1 MLTIKA
7 FEVNPLQENCYVVSD
22 DTKECVIIDCGAL
35 YDNEQRAIQNYI
47 REQQLKPV
55 HHLCTHGH
63 FDHITSLPE
72 IVRRNPKTLIHCTKE
87 PYRTLVRKGV
97 DRKNLHLLHYGDTL
111 KVNGFQ
117 LSVLHGRHA
126 ILPKATLK
134 RLVYILKHPAKGNI
148 PFILRENRVAVEN
161 DETVFYKIEANEKT
175 ICLMG
180 SMNLRDEVEY
190 PVEADLLILPYNGW
204 EDNFPP
210 AVRVIE
216 RLKPKRVLL
225 DHYDD
230 TFPPLTMPLD
240 LEPILGKYEGR
251 VMAMR
256 IGEVEEV

>member
-1 MLTIKA
+1 MR
-7 FEVNPLQENCYVVSD
+7 
-22 DTKECVIIDCGAL
+22 TKIIWHGTASVELISDCGRIL
-35 YDNEQRAIQNYI
+35 FDPFVP
-47 REQQLKPV
+47 LKGSLVPV
-55 HHLCTHGH
+55 TIEDFDGFTDIFVTHGH

-72 IVRRNPKTLIHCTKE
+72 IVRRNPKTLIHCTKA

-111 KVNGFQ
+111 NLNGFQ
-117 LSVLHGRHA
+117 ISILHGKHA

-134 RLVYILKHPAKGNI
+134 RLAYILKHPAKGNI

-161 DETVFYKIEANEKT
+161 DETVFYRIEANEKT

-204 EDNFPP
+204 EDNFAP

-230 TFPPLTMPLD
+230 TVPPLTMPLD
-240 LEPILGKYEGR
+240 LEPILGKYEGK
-251 VMAMR
+251 VKKMR
-256 IGEVEEV
+256 LGVIEEV

>member
-1 MLTIKA
+1 M
-7 FEVNPLQENCYVVSD
+7 
-22 DTKECVIIDCGAL
+22 
-35 YDNEQRAIQNYI
+35 
-47 REQQLKPV
+47 
-55 HHLCTHGH
+55 
-63 FDHITSLPE
+63 
-72 IVRRNPKTLIHCTKE
+72 LIHCTKT
-87 PYRTLVRKGV
+87 PYRTLARKGV

-240 LEPILGKYEGR
+240 LEPILGKYEGK
-251 VMAMR
+251 VKKMR
-256 IGEVEEV
+256 LGVIEEV

>member
-1 MLTIKA
+1 MK
-7 FEVNPLQENCYVVSD
+7 
-22 DTKECVIIDCGAL
+22 TKIIWHGTASVELISDCGRIL
-35 YDNEQRAIQNYI
+35 FDPFVP
-47 REQQLKPV
+47 LKGSPV
-55 HHLCTHGH
+55 PVKIDDFDGFTDIFVTHGH
-63 FDHITSLPE
+63 FDHITSLTE
-72 IVRRNPKTLIHCTKE
+72 IVQRNPKT
-87 PYRTLVRKGV
+87 
-97 DRKNLHLLHYGDTL
+97 LHLLHYGDTL

-180 SMNLRDEVEY
+180 SMNLRGEIEY

-210 AVRVIE
+210 AVKVIE

-240 LEPILGKYEGR
+240 LEPILGKYEGK
-251 VMAMR
+251 VKEMR
-256 IGEVEEV
+256 LGVIEEV

>member
-1 MLTIKA
+1 MVGCAGFVPKIKWHGTA
-7 FEVNPLQENCYVVSD
+7 SVELIS
-22 DTKECVIIDCGAL
+22 ECGRILFDPFVPFKGS
-35 YDNEQRAIQNYI
+35 
-47 REQQLKPV
+47 PV
-55 HHLCTHGH
+55 PVKIEDFDGFTDILVTHGH

-72 IVRRNPKTLIHCTKE
+72 IVKRNSQTLIHCTKA
-87 PYRTLVRKGV
+87 PYRTLSRKGV
-97 DRKNLHLLHYGDTL
+97 DRKNLHLLRYGDTL
-111 KVNGFQ
+111 NVNGFQ
-117 LSVLHGRHA
+117 ISVLHGRHA
-126 ILPKATLK
+126 VLPKATLR

-148 PFILRENRVAVEN
+148 PFILRENRLDVEN

-190 PVEADLLILPYNGW
+190 PIEADLLILPYNGW

-240 LEPILGKYEGR
+240 LEPILGKYEGK
-251 VMAMR
+251 VKEMR

>member
-1 MLTIKA
+1 MK
-7 FEVNPLQENCYVVSD
+7 
-22 DTKECVIIDCGAL
+22 TKIIWHGTASVELISDCGRIL
-35 YDNEQRAIQNYI
+35 FDPFVP
-47 REQQLKPV
+47 LKGSPV
-55 HHLCTHGH
+55 PVKIDDFDGFTDIFVTHGH

-72 IVRRNPKTLIHCTKE
+72 IVQRNPKTLIHCTKT
-87 PYRTLVRKGV
+87 PYRTLARKGV
-97 DRKNLHLLHYGDTL
+97 DRKNLHMMHYGDTL

-180 SMNLRDEVEY
+180 SMNLRDEVVY

-240 LEPILGKYEGR
+240 LEPILGKYKGK

-256 IGEVEEV
+256 LGEVEEV

>member
-1 MLTIKA
+1 MK
-7 FEVNPLQENCYVVSD
+7 
-22 DTKECVIIDCGAL
+22 TKIIWHGTASVELISDCGRIIF
-35 YDNEQRAIQNYI
+35 DPFVP
-47 REQQLKPV
+47 LKGSPV
-55 HHLCTHGH
+55 PVKIEDFDGFTDIFVTHGH

-72 IVRRNPKTLIHCTKE
+72 IVQRNPKTLIHCTKT
-87 PYRTLVRKGV
+87 PYRTLARKGV

-148 PFILRENRVAVEN
+148 PFILRENHVAAEN

-240 LEPILGKYEGR
+240 LEPILAKYEGR
-251 VMAMR
+251 VKEMR
-256 IGEVEEV
+256 LDEIEEV

>member
-1 MLTIKA
+1 MR
-7 FEVNPLQENCYVVSD
+7 
-22 DTKECVIIDCGAL
+22 TKIIWHGTASVELISDCGRIL
-35 YDNEQRAIQNYI
+35 FDPFVP
-47 REQQLKPV
+47 LKGSLVPV
-55 HHLCTHGH
+55 TIEDFDGFTDIFVTHGH
-63 FDHITSLPE
+63 FDHITSLPK
-72 IVRRNPKTLIHCTKE
+72 IVQRNPKTLIHCTKT
-87 PYRTLVRKGV
+87 PYRTLARKGV

-180 SMNLRDEVEY
+180 SMNLRDEVVY

-204 EDNFPP
+204 EDNFAP
-210 AVRVIE
+210 AVKVIE

-240 LEPILGKYEGR
+240 LEPILGKYEGK
-251 VMAMR
+251 VKKMR
-256 IGEVEEV
+256 LGVIEEV

>member
-1 MLTIKA
+1 MGTKIIWHGTASVELISESGRILFDPFVPLKGSSVP
-7 FEVNPLQENCYVVSD
+7 VNID
-22 DTKECVIIDCGAL
+22 DFDGFTDVF
-35 YDNEQRAIQNYI
+35 
-47 REQQLKPV
+47 V
-55 HHLCTHGH
+55 THGH
-63 FDHITSLPE
+63 FDHISSLPE
-72 IVRRNPKTLIHCTKE
+72 IVKRNPQMLIHCTKT
-87 PYRTLVRKGV
+87 PYRTLTRKGI

-111 KVNGFQ
+111 NVNGFQ

-126 ILPKATLK
+126 ILPKATIK
-134 RLVYILKHPAKGNI
+134 RLVYILKHPAKGNL
-148 PFILRENRVAVEN
+148 PFILRENRVCVEN

-204 EDNFPP
+204 EDNFAP
-210 AVRVIE
+210 AVKVIE

-240 LEPILGKYEGR
+240 LEPILGKYEGK
-251 VMAMR
+251 VKKMR
-256 IGEVEEV
+256 LGVIEEV